1 MNAPTFLRKPQPAG
15 SSTRRGLLSGSYD
28 THTPEILHVSCGP
41 GVERAERNGWTALSL
56 GRPWFRSTEYT
67 ELARREGVAI
77 AWLAAF
83 QRHGAQAPQYAAG
96 DFAVVVFDASSNC
109 VYLAVD
115 RFSTRTLCY
124 THSNGAMHFADR
136 ADEVPNAPR
145 ELSSQSIFDYLHSH
159 AIAGPQTIF
168 AHVSRLPQGSTL
180 VFRDGRANI
189 EAYWQPNFHVSE
201 KADFASLREQFLDLV
216 KTAVARQTDGSD
228 KTACFL
234 SGGTDSST
242 VSGMLGRLRGDPAD
256 TYSIGFDAAGY
267 DEMEYARIAARHFG
281 TRHHEYYVTPEDL
294 VAGIPHVAASFDQPF
309 GNSSVL
315 PSYYCC
321 RKAHDD
327 GFTRMLAGDGGDE
340 LFGGNSRY
348 ALQRLL
354 GLYDILPAPMRT
366 GLMEPLLLKTPVIG
380 KLPLLRKAAGY
391 VRLARMPM
399 PDRLHS
405 HNLLQRLGYSD
416 VMEPDFLASINL
428 AGPLEHQRATW
439 SRAGNCGLINGM
451 LAYDW
456 KYTLADSDLPKV
468 MGASQLA
475 GVSIGFPLLDDDLLD
490 FSARLP
496 IQYKLKGFK
505 LRWFFKE
512 ALREFL
518 PPEIIVKK
526 KHGFGLPFGVWIGR
540 YAPLKDLA
548 LEALQGVARRGIIRP
563 AFVADLTHK
572 YLPEHPGYY
581 GEMVWILMMLEHWLR
596 AHVD

>member
-1 MNAPTFLRKPQPAG
+1 MPG
-15 SSTRRGLLSGSYD
+15 SL
-28 THTPEILHVSCGP
+28 EVAAGP
-41 GVERAERNGWTALSL
+41 GVDYAEGPGWKIHAI
-56 GRPWFRSTEYT
+56 GRTWFRTS
-67 ELARREGVAI
+67 ELAEIAHRDGPAA

-83 QRHGAQAPQYAAG
+83 RRHGAQAPRHAAG
-96 DFAVVVFDASSNC
+96 EFAVVAADRDANC

-124 THSNGAMHFADR
+124 AQDNTALHFSDR
-136 ADEVPNAPR
+136 ADEVPNARR
-145 ELSSQSIFDYLHSH
+145 EISSQSIFDYLYSH
-159 AIAGPQTIF
+159 AIPGPQTIF
-168 AHVSRLPQGSTL
+168 AHVSRLAQGSTL
-180 VFRDGRANI
+180 IFRQGKVAI
-189 EAYWQPNFHVSE
+189 EPYWTPDFRLAE
-201 KADFASLREQFLDLV
+201 KADFNTLREQFLALV
-216 KTAVARQTDGSD
+216 RKAVARQAEGGE
-228 KTACFL
+228 KLACFL

-242 VSGMLGRLRGDPAD
+242 VSGMLGKLRGEPAD

-281 TRHHEYYVTPEDL
+281 THHHEYYVTPDDL
-294 VAGIPHVAASFDQPF
+294 VAGIPHVAASYDQPF

-321 RKAHDD
+321 RKARED
-327 GFTRMLAGDGGDE
+327 GFSRMLAGDGGDE

-348 ALQRLL
+348 AMQRLL
-354 GLYDILPAPMRT
+354 GLYDILPGAMRA
-366 GLMEPLLLKTPVIG
+366 GIMEPLLLKTPGVG

-399 PDRLHS
+399 PDRLQS
-405 HNLLQRLGYSD
+405 HNLLQRLGYTD
-416 VMEPDFLASINL
+416 VLEGDFLASINV

-439 SRAGNCGLINGM
+439 ARAGNCGLINGM

-490 FSARLP
+490 FSAQLP
-496 IQYKLKGFK
+496 ISYKLKGFK

-512 ALREFL
+512 ALRDFL

-526 KHGFGLPFGVWIGR
+526 KHGFGLPFGVWVMR
-540 YAPLKDLA
+540 HAPLKDLA
-548 LEALQGVARRGIIRP
+548 FDALQNMAGRGIVRP
-563 AFVADLTHK
+563 AFISDLTRK

-596 AHVD
+596 AHTD